1 MFTGLIQDV
10 GRVSAI
16 DRQESSAKL
25 EITSS
30 EISSQIAQGDSVS
43 VNGTCLTVVS
53 FTKESFEV
61 DVMVQTLNLTST
73 GSLAVGSLVNLELAT
88 RTQDR
93 LGGHIVQGHVDG
105 VANVVGISADQ
116 EWTRMDISV
125 PAHLMKYVVAQGSIC
140 IEGVSLTVG
149 ELNDALN
156 QVSVW
161 LIPETLAK
169 TNLSSKKISD
179 PLNVEVDVLAKYVER
194 LIARGRD
201 DK

>member
-1 MFTGLIQDV
+1 MFTGLIQAV

-25 EITSS
+25 EITSP

-73 GSLAVGSLVNLELAT
+73 GSLAVGSLINLELAT

-105 VANVVGISADQ
+105 VANVVGISADK
-116 EWTRMDISV
+116 EWTRMDIAV

-149 ELNDALN
+149 ELNDGLD

-169 TNLSSKKISD
+169 TNLAAKQIGD
-179 PLNVEVDVLAKYVER
+179 LLNVEVDVLAKYVER